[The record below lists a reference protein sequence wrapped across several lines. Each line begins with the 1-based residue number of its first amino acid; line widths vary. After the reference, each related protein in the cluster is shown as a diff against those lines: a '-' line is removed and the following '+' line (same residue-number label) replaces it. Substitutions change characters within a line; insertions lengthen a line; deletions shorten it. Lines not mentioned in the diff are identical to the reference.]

1 MRIEIKLDAERLEEL
16 LRAAYQDGFE
26 DRHNADADFEPID
39 WAESVSKD
47 EFNALVQRVRDGKK
61 P

>member
-26 DRHNADADFEPID
+26 DGHNADADFEAFD
-39 WAESVSKD
+39 WAHSVTKD
-47 EFNALVQRVRDGKK
+47 EFKALVQRVRDGKK